1 MIPVFSAQC
10 SVTNSVCHG
19 LRSERRTWENS
30 SDILTVNEVAKELR
44 CSKAHVANALL
55 GKIKGLPRLT
65 HMPLG
70 RRKVIRREWLQP
82 WLEANKAR

>member
-1 MIPVFSAQC
+1 M
-10 SVTNSVCHG
+10 
-19 LRSERRTWENS
+19 ENS
-30 SDILTVNEVAKELR
+30 SEILTINEVAKELR

-70 RRKVIRREWLQP
+70 RRKVIRREWLQQ

>member
-1 MIPVFSAQC
+1 M
-10 SVTNSVCHG
+10 
-19 LRSERRTWENS
+19 ENS
-30 SDILTVNEVAKELR
+30 AEILTISEVAKELR

-70 RRKVIRREWLQP
+70 RRKVIRRE
-82 WLEANKAR
+82 

>member
-1 MIPVFSAQC
+1 M
-10 SVTNSVCHG
+10 
-19 LRSERRTWENS
+19 ENS
-30 SDILTVNEVAKELR
+30 SDILTINEVAKELR

-55 GKIKGLPRLT
+55 GRIKGLPRLT

-70 RRKVIRREWLQP
+70 RRKVVRREWLQQ